1 MVNTLKAYSA
11 DLLLPN
17 RNIYFLAKITMHAK
31 RENKTQ
37 AKVTEQVSEPDSEIT
52 HILGLSNKG
61 SKITMKF

>member
-17 RNIYFLAKITMHAK
+17 TNIYFLAKITMHAK
-31 RENKTQ
+31 RENKIQ

-61 SKITMKF
+61 SKIAMKF